1 MKEKTRKDQYE
12 SVSLQSTVV
21 VKFRQYS
28 RSMSKTQ
35 SETLLM
41 MLEFFEDNGVSP
53 NESLGPKIQTLEY
66 LIKKRVNG
74 LVSIIKNIEKTQTKP
89 ILAMMQL
96 LFEEVP
102 LPKQELW
109 LERKPEASKD
119 AIAED
124 PKLQAIKLRMENLE
138 LKKEVS
144 SHKDRI
150 KIMLENTVI
159 VRNNFGKAYYRLNL
173 SEEQLESIK
182 KSILQS

>member
-1 MKEKTRKDQYE
+1 METFVNIRFKTKVALRFRKYSKSIAITHSEALE
-12 SVSLQSTVV
+12 SILD
-21 VKFRQYS
+21 
-28 RSMSKTQ
+28 
-35 SETLLM
+35 
-41 MLEFFEDNGVSP
+41 FFDSNGVSP
-53 NESLGPKIQTLEY
+53 NESLGPKIQTLEH

-138 LKKEVS
+138 LKKEVT

-150 KIMLENTVI
+150 KILLENTVI
-159 VRNNFGKAYYRLNL
+159 VRNNFGRSYYRLNL

-182 KSILQS
+182 KSIQQS

>member
-41 MLEFFEDNGVSP
+41 MLEFFEDNGISP

-66 LIKKRVNG
+66 LIKKRING

-144 SHKDRI
+144 ANKDRI
-150 KIMLENTVI
+150 KILLENTVI
-159 VRNNFGKAYYRLNL
+159 VRNNFGRTYYRLNL

-182 KSILQS
+182 KSIQQS